1 MKMVHIVIFLR
12 ILQLPSCWFNTK
24 HAMQHIY
31 NSMYNTRCSTY
42 TLFLICQ
49 VYVFSMLE
57 LKKKNRQNWRRFPKG
72 WSETTKTTKEK
83 NNSHD
88 ILFREVMSLSKM
100 FLDFSDQLAGSHFQ
114 LEIFGSNEAVSRER
128 FFMQI
133 QKFPNVPQIWNRQ
146 SKLSLSLRW
155 ANDPSIKRWT
165 LPLQLRQSQGA
176 VWLWE
181 TQGQSFRKPH
191 LFQGVQ
197 NSWVVVSKKVCCFW
211 LLSETWNKPLGFLM

>member
-12 ILQLPSCWFNTK
+12 ILQLPSCWVNTK

-31 NSMYNTRCSTY
+31 NSMYNTQCSTY
-42 TLFLICQ
+42 TPFLCQ

-57 LKKKNRQNWRRFPKG
+57 LKKKNNLASKKLAQISRRKFSK
-72 WSETTKTTKEK
+72 TTKTTKEK

-100 FLDFSDQLAGSHFQ
+100 FLDFSGQLAGSHFQ

-133 QKFPNVPQIWNRQ
+133 QKFPNVP
-146 SKLSLSLRW
+146 KYGTASL
-155 ANDPSIKRWT
+155 N
-165 LPLQLRQSQGA
+165 
-176 VWLWE
+176 
-181 TQGQSFRKPH
+181 
-191 LFQGVQ
+191 
-197 NSWVVVSKKVCCFW
+197 WV
-211 LLSETWNKPLGFLM
+211 